1 MLKRLNAR
9 FVETVK
15 ANGARQEFRD
25 LVTRSLE
32 LRVSPKGAK
41 TWAVLYR
48 RRSDGLKRRVT
59 IGAYPAFKLDD
70 ARTEAKDI
78 LARAAR
84 GEDPA
89 LKVQLRREASSFKEL
104 ASEWEKRYA
113 VPNKSEQALYDDR
126 LMLKKDILPAIG
138 RMKVEEIT
146 KRDVI
151 CIADSILERGARVRC
166 NRALALMRSIFR
178 WGMAEDL
185 ARHNPTFGV
194 RDRTV
199 ERPRDRVLGDEEIT
213 VFWKCLPEAEMSEG
227 VAIIL
232 QLALVTGQRVG
243 MISGMAKAELELGRV
258 APAWI
263 LRGARTKNREAV
275 RVPLT
280 ELAARL
286 IRRAIALSG
295 ESDFVFPSPVGNAI
309 TPHAATRAM
318 CRWRKTLKIGDF
330 RVHDLRRT
338 CATGMARLGVPRFHI
353 SLVLDHVSVTHGT
366 ITGAVYDKYTY
377 DVEKRA
383 ALDKWSM
390 HLVKLLKISLTDDPA
405 SATSAAA

>member
-1 MLKRLNAR
+1 MLKRLNSR

-15 ANGARQEFRD
+15 SNGSRQDYRD

-59 IGAYPAFKLDD
+59 IGTYPAFKLDC
-70 ARTEAKDI
+70 ARTEAKGI
-78 LARAAR
+78 LARAAK

-89 LKVQLRREASSFKEL
+89 LKVQLRRTASSFKQL
-104 ASEWEKRYA
+104 ASEWENRYA

-126 LMLKKDILPAIG
+126 LMLKKDILPGIG
-138 RMKVEEIT
+138 RMKVDEIT

-151 CIADSILERGARVRC
+151 CIADRILERGARVRC

-185 ARHNPTFGV
+185 ARQDPTFGV

-199 ERPRDRVLGDEEIT
+199 ERPRDRVLSEREIE
-213 VFWKCLPEAEMSEG
+213 VFWKRLPEAEMSEG

-243 MISGMAKAELELGRV
+243 MVSGMAKAELELDRA
-258 APAWI
+258 APTWT
-263 LRGARTKNREAV
+263 LRGTRTKNRETMC
-275 RVPLT
+275 VPLT
-280 ELAARL
+280 ELAIEL

-295 ESDFVFPSPVGNAI
+295 ESGFVFPSPMGNAAI

-318 CRWRKTLKIGDF
+318 SRWRKTLQIKDF

-338 CATGMARLGVPRFHI
+338 CATGMARLGVPRFHV

-377 DVEKRA
+377 DAEKRA
-383 ALDKWSM
+383 ALEKWST
-390 HLVKLLKISLTDDPA
+390 HLLRLLALTDD
-405 SATSAAA
+405 STTTAA

>member
-1 MLKRLNAR
+1 MPKRLNAR

-15 ANGARQEFRD
+15 SNGARQEFRD
-25 LVTRSLE
+25 LVTRGLE

-59 IGAYPAFKLDD
+59 IGAHPAFKLDD

-104 ASEWEKRYA
+104 ASEWDKRYA

-185 ARHNPTFGV
+185 AHQNPTFGV

-199 ERPRDRVLGDEEIT
+199 ERPRDRVLGDDEIR
-213 VFWKCLPEAEMSEG
+213 VLWKRLPEAEMSEG

-243 MISGMAKAELELGRV
+243 MISGMTKAELELDRG
-258 APAWI
+258 APAWT

-295 ESDFVFPSPVGNAI
+295 ESDFVFPSPVGDDAI

-318 CRWRKTLKIGDF
+318 SRWRKTLKIGDF

-338 CATGMARLGVPRFHI
+338 CATGMARLGVPRFHV

-377 DVEKRA
+377 DAEKRA
-383 ALDKWSM
+383 ALEIWST
-390 HLVKLLKISLTDDPA
+390 HLVKLLRISLKDDPA
-405 SATSAAA
+405 SAAA

>member
-15 ANGARQEFRD
+15 SNGARQEFRD
-25 LVTRSLE
+25 LATRSLE

-70 ARTEAKDI
+70 ARTEAKGL
-78 LARAAR
+78 LARAAK

-89 LKVQLRREASSFKEL
+89 LKVQLRREASSFKQL

-113 VPNKSEQALYDDR
+113 GPNKSEQALYDDQ
-126 LMLKKDILPAIG
+126 LMLGKDILPAIG

-151 CIADSILERGARVRC
+151 CIADGILERGARVRC

-185 ARHNPTFGV
+185 ARQDPTFGV

-199 ERPRDRVLGDEEIT
+199 ERPRDRVLSDDEIK
-213 VFWKCLPEAEMSEG
+213 VFWKRLPEAEMSEG

-243 MISGMAKAELELGRV
+243 MVSGMAKTELELDRV
-258 APAWI
+258 APTWT
-263 LRGARTKNREAV
+263 LRSSRTKNREPV
-275 RVPLT
+275 CVPLT
-280 ELAARL
+280 EFAAKL
-286 IRRAIALSG
+286 IRRGIALSG
-295 ESDFVFPSPVGNAI
+295 ESDFVFPSPLGDEAI

-318 CRWRKTLKIGDF
+318 SRWRKTLKIRDF

-377 DVEKRA
+377 DAEKRA
-383 ALDKWSM
+383 ALDKWST
-390 HLVKLLKISLTDDPA
+390 HLVELLRVTRTDK
-405 SATSAAA
+405 ATSTAA

>member
-15 ANGARQEFRD
+15 PNGARQEFRD
-25 LVTRSLE
+25 LLTRSLE
-32 LRVSPKGAK
+32 LRVSPNGAK

-70 ARTEAKDI
+70 ARTEAKGI
-78 LARAAR
+78 LARAAK

-89 LKVQLRREASSFKEL
+89 LKVQLRRAASSFKQL

-113 VPNKSEQALYDDR
+113 VPNKSEQARYDDR
-126 LMLKKDILPAIG
+126 LMLRKDILPAIG

-151 CIADSILERGARVRC
+151 CIVDGILERGARVRC

-185 ARHNPTFGV
+185 ARQDPTFGV

-199 ERPRDRVLGDEEIT
+199 ERPRDRVLTDDEIK
-213 VFWKCLPEAEMSEG
+213 VFWKRLPEAEMSEG

-243 MISGMAKAELELGRV
+243 MVSGMTKAELELDRV
-258 APAWI
+258 APTWT
-263 LRGARTKNREAV
+263 LRSTRTKNRETV
-275 RVPLT
+275 CVPLT
-280 ELAARL
+280 EFAAKL
-286 IRRAIALSG
+286 IQRGIALSG
-295 ESDFVFPSPVGNAI
+295 ESDFVFPSPLGDEAI

-318 CRWRKTLKIGDF
+318 SRWRKTLKIRDF

-377 DVEKRA
+377 DAEKRA
-383 ALDKWSM
+383 ALDKWST
-390 HLVKLLKISLTDDPA
+390 HLVELLKTTLTDD
-405 SATSAAA
+405 ATSVAA